1 MIDRPTIER
10 ILASAD
16 IVDVVSEFVTLRKAG
31 MNYKGLCPFHDDT
44 TPSFSVSPSRN
55 YCHCFSC
62 GKGGTP
68 VGFIMEHEQMTYVE
82 ALRWLAKKYHIEIK
96 EREQTSEERQQES
109 ERESM
114 FILNEWVAKYY
125 HDILQN
131 NADGTAIGMQYFRSR
146 GFRDDIIERFQLGFA
161 LGDRHDM
168 PRAAIKKGFNARF
181 LLKTGL
187 CYARNQQQTEA
198 AEPGMEAQRGASA
211 HAGRTSKNA
220 EADSIIDRFAGRAI
234 FPWISMSGKVVAFGG
249 RKLDKETKG
258 VQQKY
263 VNSPDSDIY
272 HKDHELYGIYQA
284 KRAIAKEDCVYMV
297 EGYTDVI
304 SMHQCGIENVVANSG
319 TALSQH
325 QIRMLH
331 RLTKNIVLLYDGDAA
346 GIKAAMRGT
355 DMILEEGMNIKVLL
369 LPDNEDPDSF
379 ARKHTVEEFRK
390 YIDDNVTDFIQF
402 KIDILLD
409 GVNDPVKRSE
419 AISSIVKS
427 ISRIPDPIIRASY
440 LQDSAVRLR
449 MSEATLLTRMNT
461 FIHENIEER
470 RRRKETAMRVDERR
484 NARQASGPEPNLPPE
499 AYDGPQ
505 QPLTDNMPDDA
516 HGDAAGSAS
525 GQTVV
530 SPPTDNTSA
539 AARSNTSAATSGS
552 TSSPARQNVTL
563 RQAQQAVRANA
574 QRKSISQL
582 IMECVVKYG
591 NVVVKTLDGE
601 DDQGQIDLMLAEYVY
616 YNLSADEIEL
626 DNPLYGQMLEDIV
639 AHCHDEGFAPD
650 TFFLTSPDI
659 NISRIA
665 ADMVQERYV
674 LSRSFNREETPDTLR
689 HHIERLLLELRRDI
703 LKSRLDS
710 LQQQLLTCD
719 PASEQATEIMTEY
732 KEVKGM
738 ASDIARRLGNNI
750 LI

>member
-16 IVDVVSEFVTLRKAG
+16 IVDVVSEFVTLKKAG

-96 EREQTSEERQQES
+96 EKEQTNEERQQES

-161 LGDRHDM
+161 LADRHDM
-168 PRAAIKKGFNARF
+168 PRAAIKKGFNSKF

-187 CYARNQQQTEA
+187 CYARNPQQQA
-198 AEPGMEAQRGASA
+198 AAGTDGAMRNDASA
-211 HAGRTSKNA
+211 AKAAASKSA
-220 EADSIIDRFAGRAI
+220 EASNIIDRFAGRAI
-234 FPWISMSGKVVAFGG
+234 FPWVSMSGKVVAFGG

-379 ARKHTVEEFRK
+379 ARKHTAEEFRK
-390 YIDDNVTDFIQF
+390 HIADNVTDFIQF
-402 KIDILLD
+402 KIDILLN

-419 AISSIVKS
+419 AILSIVKS
-427 ISRIPDPIIRASY
+427 ISMIPDPIIRASY
-440 LQDSAVRLR
+440 LQDSAVRLK
-449 MSEATLLTRMNT
+449 MSETTLLTRMNT

-470 RRRKETAMRVDERR
+470 RRRKETAARMEERR
-484 NARQASGPEPNLPPE
+484 NGERPSEPESDIPPE
-499 AYDGPQ
+499 AYDGYQ
-505 QPLTDNMPDDA
+505 QPLPDEATDSAAAKATGSGAGQTAAAPAADNIS
-516 HGDAAGSAS
+516 AAGSGNA
-525 GQTVV
+525 
-530 SPPTDNTSA
+530 
-539 AARSNTSAATSGS
+539 
-552 TSSPARQNVTL
+552 PAIAWQHATL
-563 RQAQQAVRANA
+563 RQVQKTNRPNP

-601 DDQGQIDLMLAEYVY
+601 NEHEQIDLTLAEYVY

-626 DNPLYGQMLEDIV
+626 DNPIYGQMLEDIV

-650 TFFLTSPDI
+650 TFFLSSPDI

-665 ADMVQERYV
+665 AEMVQERYV

-689 HHIERLLLELRRDI
+689 HHIERLMLELRRDI
-703 LKSRLDS
+703 LKSRLDN

-719 PASEQATEIMTEY
+719 PASQQAADIMTEY
-732 KEVKGM
+732 KEMKTM
-738 ASDIARRLGNNI
+738 AADIARRLGNNI